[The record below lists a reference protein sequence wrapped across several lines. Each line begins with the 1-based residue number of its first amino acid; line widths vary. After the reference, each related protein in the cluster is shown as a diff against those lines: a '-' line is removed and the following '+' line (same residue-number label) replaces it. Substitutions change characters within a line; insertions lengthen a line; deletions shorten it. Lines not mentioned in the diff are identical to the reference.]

1 MGRYAGFIA
10 LEASNASRDV
20 NVCLIPEFKFKL
32 YGDNG
37 VLEYVFQRLKKR
49 GHCIIVVAEGAGDA
63 ILDLK
68 VDHAGKDPSGNV
80 LMAVNILK

>member
-37 VLEYVFQRLKKR
+37 VLEYVF
-49 GHCIIVVAEGAGDA
+49 
-63 ILDLK
+63 
-68 VDHAGKDPSGNV
+68 
-80 LMAVNILK
+80 